1 MNIRIA
7 AAYLGV
13 VLIWSTT
20 PLSIRWSSEGIG
32 FDVALT
38 LRMAISLL
46 LSYGWMRLQGY
57 RMPFDRGALYIYAYS
72 SLGTFA
78 AMLFVYWAS
87 QYISSGL
94 VSVLFGLSPIVVGI
108 FASLWLRE
116 DFFRLNKVAGAI
128 AGLLGLIVIFRHQL
142 QLGADGWKGV
152 LGMLVS
158 VTFYS
163 ISLVLVKRSAATY
176 LPSVI
181 NTGSLLMS
189 VPVLV
194 LISYAGGHPADVGEM
209 PARAVAALWYLGIFG
224 SFIGF
229 ILYYELLKNL
239 SAGSV
244 TLIPLITPVLAML
257 LGNALNGE
265 PLSASIWWGAG
276 LILSG
281 LLLYQWPALYA
292 LFRKSESPSA
302 NKGD

>member
-1 MNIRIA
+1 MRTGIRTMG
-7 AAYLGV
+7 AYAGV

-32 FDVALT
+32 FALALT
-38 LRMAISLL
+38 LRMAISLV

-57 RMPFDRGALYIYAYS
+57 RLAFDRAAWRIYAYS

-78 AMLFVYWAS
+78 AMLAVYWAS

-108 FASLWLRE
+108 FASLWLQE
-116 DFFRLNKVAGAI
+116 DFLRPYKVAGAL
-128 AGLLGLIVIFRHQL
+128 AGLFGLIVIFHHQL
-142 QLGADGWKGV
+142 QLGAEGWKGV

-163 ISLVLVKRSAATY
+163 VSLVLVKRMGETY
-176 LPSVI
+176 SPSVI
-181 NTGSLLMS
+181 NTGSLLVSIPFLLLAS
-189 VPVLV
+189 VASGQMNAMP
-194 LISYAGGHPADVGEM
+194 EM
-209 PARAVAALWYLGIFG
+209 PARAVMALFYLGVFG

-229 ILYYELLKNL
+229 ILYYEILRRM

-244 TLIPLITPVLAML
+244 MLIPLITPVMAML
-257 LGNALNGE
+257 LGNVLNDE
-265 PLSASIWWGAG
+265 PLSPSIWWGAG

-281 LLLYQWPALYA
+281 LLLYQWPALQA
-292 LFRKSESPSA
+292 FIRRR
-302 NKGD
+302 